1 MRGSAGKKTVAR
13 GARVRDARKL
23 RVRGSALF
31 PLKGSA
37 RTGHDQSNGIT
48 FAGHLR
54 QRLRADGGT
63 LRERQ
68 ER

>member
-1 MRGSAGKKTVAR
+1 MRGSARKKTVAR
-13 GARVRDARKL
+13 GARVCDARKF
-23 RVRGSALF
+23 RIRGSALF

-37 RTGHDQSNGIT
+37 RTGHDKSNGIT
-48 FAGHLR
+48 FAGDLR

>member
-1 MRGSAGKKTVAR
+1 MRGSARQKTVAG

-23 RVRGSALF
+23 CVCGSALF
-31 PLKGSA
+31 PLKSSA

-48 FAGHLR
+48 FAGDLR